1 MLRSLANRAGEIGRR
16 FAELSFHRRLLIV
29 TSVGLALRMLW
40 AGLVPNI
47 PVSDSN
53 IYFTTARNIVENGFY
68 GIKPDQP
75 FAYWPMGASL
85 IYAAGFA
92 VFGAHPWIAT
102 LINLIAG
109 ALSIWTTGVLARR
122 WYDGGIAI
130 IAASVIAAWPSL
142 IMYVTM
148 MASEVFFFVLVNV
161 ALIMWTEK
169 SAPWRS
175 GLLAGAAVGAAIAV
189 RPVALLLPLVFAAA
203 SVLSG
208 GFSRRTVAMT
218 AAAFA
223 AAAAVVAPISAY
235 NTARHGAFVLVSTN
249 AGANLWMGN
258 NPQSTG
264 GYMKLPPYVRGLTE
278 LERDEV
284 LRAEARAFIA
294 ENPGRALQLFVKKV
308 IDTHIRETIAVHWN
322 ARGVVQ
328 RFGERALT
336 PLKAICQASWL
347 AIFALAL
354 GGVAVTTKRAFAN
367 RSLPAILA
375 AMASP
380 PPMTIWA
387 YYALVHGVTVS
398 QDRYHLQAAPLIAML
413 AAIAASALAGRLRR
427 AGERTRVLA

>member
-1 MLRSLANRAGEIGRR
+1 MPGAFLNRAGAIGER
-16 FAELSFHRRLLIV
+16 FAGMSFHRRLLIV
-29 TSVGLALRMLW
+29 TAIGLALRILW

-53 IYFTTARNIVENGFY
+53 IYFTTAKNIVEHGFY

-75 FAYWPMGASL
+75 FAFWPMGVSL

-92 VFGAHPWIAT
+92 IFGVHLWVAT

-109 ALSIWTTGVLARR
+109 ALSIWTTGVLAKR
-122 WYDGGIAI
+122 WYDGRIAI
-130 IAASVIAAWPSL
+130 LAAGVVAAWPSL
-142 IMYVTM
+142 ILYVTI
-148 MASEVFFFVLVNV
+148 MASEVFFIVLVNF
-161 ALIMWTEK
+161 ALILWTEK
-169 SAPWRS
+169 TAPLRS

-189 RPVALLLPLVFAAA
+189 RPVALLLPVVLVIVA
-203 SVLSG
+203 VLSG
-208 GFSRRTVAMT
+208 GFSRRTVAML
-218 AAAFA
+218 AATFA
-223 AAAAVVAPISAY
+223 AAALVVAPISAY

-294 ENPGRALQLFVKKV
+294 ENPGRALQLFVRKV
-308 IDTHIRETIAVHWN
+308 IDTHMRETIAVHWN
-322 ARGVVQ
+322 ARGVVK
-328 RFGERALT
+328 RFGDRALT

-354 GGVAVTTKRAFAN
+354 GGVAVTVKRAFAK
-367 RSLPAILA
+367 RSLLATLA
-375 AMASP
+375 AIAAP
-380 PPMTIWA
+380 PSITIWA
-387 YYALVHGVTVS
+387 YYAVVHGVTVS

-413 AAIAASALAGRLRR
+413 AAIAAIALADRLGRTGGQKRIP
-427 AGERTRVLA
+427 A